1 MSARVTLEQLV
12 LGALERELGAWRAL
26 GTLLPVDLTEAG
38 DVLATLRP
46 STPRVRG
53 LAAACWL
60 AADART
66 VRGAA
71 EALSVDGDV
80 EAWIAAECREQ
91 GVEVAL

>member
-12 LGALERELGAWRAL
+12 LGALERELAAWRAAVA
-26 GTLLPVDLTEAG
+26 LPVDLAEAG

-80 EAWIAAECREQ
+80 EAWVASEAREQ
-91 GVEVAL
+91 GVEVSL